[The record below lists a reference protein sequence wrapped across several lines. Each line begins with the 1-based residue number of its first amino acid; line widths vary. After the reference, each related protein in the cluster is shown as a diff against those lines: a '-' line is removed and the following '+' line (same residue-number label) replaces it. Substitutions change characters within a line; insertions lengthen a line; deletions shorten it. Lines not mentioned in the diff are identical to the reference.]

1 MKIKTGQ
8 AARSS
13 TETQSTLTEKKS
25 KAGAMSLW
33 ATLIIIIVSIILF
46 GLFKDSINE
55 FGMNLLSRYGQSRVD
70 LVLFVITAVSC
81 TPIILPVWG
90 YIFAGLAMGYNI
102 YRLSLV
108 MAIAAA
114 LGSTVTLYLGRYY
127 ARHPWVRRHFPN
139 LEKHPWTEGKSKRMV
154 TLILL
159 LGNISPIPL
168 DVFYAACGAKKY
180 PAVPFILTNVA
191 GRFVRFMYVG
201 YGFVFVKDF
210 F

>member
-1 MKIKTGQ
+1 MKIQTGQ
-8 AARSS
+8 AAHAKAEMHPTS
-13 TETQSTLTEKKS
+13 TEKKR
-25 KAGAMSLW
+25 KAGAISLW

-46 GLFKDSINE
+46 ALFKDSINE

-70 LVLFVITAVSC
+70 LVLFVITAISC
-81 TPIILPVWG
+81 TPIILPIWG
-90 YIFAGLAMGYNI
+90 YIFAGLTMGYDI

-108 MAIAAA
+108 MAVAAA

-127 ARHPWVRRHFPN
+127 GKHPWIKRHFPN
-139 LEKHPWTEGKSKRMV
+139 LEKHPWTRGKSKRMV

-180 PAVPFILTNVA
+180 PAVPFIVTNVA
-191 GRFVRFMYVG
+191 GRFIRFLYVG